1 MLTAFAT
8 LATYVHRID
17 PFVFRLGDGFGV
29 RWYGL
34 SYVAGF
40 IAAYLLIRWLTKRGK
55 TQLVIDQVTDFVF
68 AVAVGTVVGG
78 RLGYCVFYDP
88 SLLVRFTGDFPF
100 WGVLMMQRG
109 GMASHG
115 GLLGI
120 IVGATWYARKHGLS
134 ALHAIDLCAL
144 ASGIGIFFGR
154 IANFING
161 ELVGRPA
168 PADLPWA
175 VKFPQDIIDW
185 PVLAPQK
192 LTELTPIV
200 QRIGFEQLN
209 VTAEQWRAGVATEL
223 GAQSAWVNSVLHR
236 IVAITQQHNELG
248 DTVSNM
254 LAGVLTPRHPS
265 QLYAALLEGF
275 VVFTTLFFVWA
286 KPRKPGVIGGWW
298 LLTYGA
304 VRIADEFFRRPD
316 VQLLDAEYAMIGLS
330 RGQLLSIGLIVA
342 GVLYMLNAVRRN
354 ANKLG
359 GWASSSPQANHA

>member
-1 MLTAFAT
+1 MLTNFAT

-40 IAAYLLIRWLTKRGK
+40 IAAYLLIRWLTRRGK
-55 TQLVIDQVTDFVF
+55 TQIAPDKITDFVF
-68 AVAVGTVVGG
+68 AVAIGTVVGG

-100 WGVLMMQRG
+100 WGVVMMQQG

-120 IVGATWYARKHGLS
+120 IVGATWYARKHGHS

-161 ELVGRPA
+161 ELVGRPTSDA
-168 PADLPWA
+168 MPLA
-175 VKFPQDIIDW
+175 VKFPQDIIEW

-200 QRIGFEQLN
+200 DRIGFDQLR
-209 VTAEQWRAGVATEL
+209 VTAEQWQAGVATEL
-223 GAQSAWVNSVLHR
+223 GAQSAWVNHVLHR
-236 IVAITQQHNELG
+236 IVAITQQQTELG
-248 DTVSNM
+248 DTVARM
-254 LAGVLTPRHPS
+254 IEPVLTPRHPS
-265 QLYAALLEGF
+265 QLYAALLEGAL
-275 VVFTTLFFVWA
+275 VFSTLFFVWA
-286 KPRKPGVIGGWW
+286 RPRKPGVIGGWW
-298 LLTYGA
+298 LLTYGT
-304 VRIADEFFRRPD
+304 VRIIDEFFRMPD
-316 VQLLDAEYAMIGLS
+316 THLLNAEYAAIGLS
-330 RGQLLSIGLIVA
+330 RGQLLSIGLIIA
-342 GVLYMLNAVRRN
+342 GVLYMLNAARRD
-354 ANKLG
+354 AGKLG
-359 GWASSSPQANHA
+359 GWAGSASPPHHP